1 MKELIPKDEYGIF
14 VDSNG
19 TARVDSLFV
28 AEFFEKEHRCV
39 LRDIRRLLDPKYGLS
54 EEFRQR
60 NYTLTYYINSQNKK
74 QPCYSMTRDGFAA
87 LTMGYTG
94 QKATEAKER
103 FIKHFNAI
111 EEA

>member
-14 VDSNG
+14 VDSSG

-28 AEFFEKEHRCV
+28 AEYFEKNHKEV
-39 LRDIRRLLDPKYGLS
+39 LRDIRNLLAPEYGLS

-60 NYTLTYYINSQNKK
+60 NYTQSFYINRQNRRL
-74 QPCYSMTRDGFAA
+74 PCFLMTRDGFAA

-94 QKATEAKER
+94 QAAVAAKEQIVKY
-103 FIKHFNAI
+103 FKEI
-111 EEA
+111 EEV